1 MDSDR
6 TVLSDLRG
14 ALEILRHS
22 QDFPPL
28 TDSQIQMFEFMVTN
42 HNSVSQL
49 ATGQGKTYPAICV
62 ALVLD
67 ILRDIFGHKS
77 IPSETRTLYILPL
90 GKLS

>member
-49 ATGQGKTYPAICV
+49 ATG
-62 ALVLD
+62 
-67 ILRDIFGHKS
+67 
-77 IPSETRTLYILPL
+77 
-90 GKLS
+90 